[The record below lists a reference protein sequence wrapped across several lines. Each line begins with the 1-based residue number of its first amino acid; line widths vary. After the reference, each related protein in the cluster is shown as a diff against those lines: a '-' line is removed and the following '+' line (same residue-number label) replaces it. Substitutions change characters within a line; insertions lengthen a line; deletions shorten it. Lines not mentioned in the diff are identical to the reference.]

1 MDIDR
6 RADQAL
12 LVEIKRTGNKV
23 IARKEIVGRSRK
35 IVGLDWIQKIFCW
48 AEEGLWLSKSQGGI
62 DISGMWSS

>member
-23 IARKEIVGRSRK
+23 IARKEIAGRSRK
-35 IVGLDWIQKIFCW
+35 AVWLDWI
-48 AEEGLWLSKSQGGI
+48 
-62 DISGMWSS
+62 

>member
-23 IARKEIVGRSRK
+23 IARKKIAGRSRK
-35 IVGLDWIQKIFCW
+35 AVWLDWI
-48 AEEGLWLSKSQGGI
+48 
-62 DISGMWSS
+62 